1 VVAIFGGGLPACHPA
16 QPSSNSIEYF
26 PDLRLMETDLFAAA
40 TALERHAAADPPGCR
55 ATLVSA
61 IWAANDFYL
70 AGIERARRH
79 RTALS
84 MSLHLPPSIA
94 PHNFDRLMKL
104 ARRKGAACWP
114 LQQAL
119 SYQSLGHFWRYGVFV
134 RAR

>member
-1 VVAIFGGGLPACHPA
+1 MG
-16 QPSSNSIEYF
+16 SEY
-26 PDLRLMETDLFAAA
+26 
-40 TALERHAAADPPGCR
+40 
-55 ATLVSA
+55 
-61 IWAANDFYL
+61 FYL

>member
-1 VVAIFGGGLPACHPA
+1 MVAIFGGGLPACYPA

-26 PDLRLMETDLFAAA
+26 PDLILMETEFVAAA

-84 MSLHLPPSIA
+84 MSLHLHASIA
-94 PHNFDRLMKL
+94 LHNLT
-104 ARRKGAACWP
+104 A
-114 LQQAL
+114 
-119 SYQSLGHFWRYGVFV
+119 
-134 RAR
+134 